1 MHPLTLRCL
10 VPALLFALT
19 IVPKTAMAT
28 ASAELYTLQSYLY
41 GRFEARLRFGSGN
54 GVIGSFFL
62 WKNGSDVPG
71 TFWNEIDFE
80 ELGVDCHMQ
89 SNVIYGLPPSNHEQN
104 PIPGLPNTL
113 CTAYHDYRIEWTP
126 DYLAWSVDGREV
138 RRETGATALAFSQ
151 NATAGLTFHFSIW
164 PGDNT
169 FGGTLNPAILPV
181 RHFISWVQYSSFVNG
196 VFQLQWREE
205 FASPTLPVDWAAAD
219 WASPKA
225 LSIHN
230 PLNISF
236 VNGIGILSMT
246 ADNAIGSV
254 VVPPVDP
261 TAGAVDA
268 GVRDAGSVGTGA
280 GGTGVVDAA
289 ARDGAPRDA
298 AAGGAGGAA
307 TGAGAGG
314 GGGAS
319 GAPTGSAGAGGA
331 ATGGAAAGTTGTGGV
346 ATGGVATGS
355 TGAGGGAAGG
365 ATTGG
370 SAKGGAS
377 ANAARNQPPDAGSC
391 SCRLLGRPVSEPS
404 SVWLAMLGLSLLRRR
419 RDRTS
424 ARCGRR

>member
-10 VPALLFALT
+10 VPALLFAST

-62 WKNGSDVPG
+62 WKNGSDVAG
-71 TFWNEIDFE
+71 TFWNEVDFE

-89 SNVIYGLPPSNHEQN
+89 SNVIYGLPKANHEQN

-151 NATAGLTFHFSIW
+151 NATAGMTFHFSIW
-164 PGDNT
+164 PGNNN

-181 RHFISWVQYSSFVNG
+181 RHFISWVQYSSLVNG
-196 VFQLQWREE
+196 AFQLQWREE
-205 FASPTLPVDWAAAD
+205 FDSPTLPVDWAAAD
-219 WASPKA
+219 WASPFA
-225 LSIHN
+225 LSVHN

-236 VNGIGILSMT
+236 LNGIGILSMT

-268 GVRDAGSVGTGA
+268 GIRDAGTVGTGT
-280 GGTGVVDAA
+280 GGTGTVDAA
-289 ARDGAPRDA
+289 ARDGAARDA
-298 AAGGAGGAA
+298 ATGGGAGGASTGTGAGGGTGGAGGAA
-307 TGAGAGG
+307 TGGV
-314 GGGAS
+314 
-319 GAPTGSAGAGGA
+319 GAGGA
-331 ATGGAAAGTTGTGGV
+331 TTSGAATGTTG
-346 ATGGVATGS
+346 TGGVATGS
-355 TGAGGGAAGG
+355 TGAGGAATGG

-370 SAKGGAS
+370 SAKGGGG
-377 ANAARNQPPDAGSC
+377 ANAARNQPPDAGGC
-391 SCRLLGRPVSEPS
+391 SCRLVGRPVGEPS

-419 RDRTS
+419 RDGTS